1 MTQFEQELTK
11 IKPSLL
17 QLLAALTNLVNSI
30 GEQKAEIKVS
40 TNIDAYREKEPD
52 NKLYKALNEKAF
64 FTVKE
69 FMSLT
74 GCSRSTAYKQVN
86 LNEIP
91 VVRVGRKVMIPAWYI
106 QKLIEGPAK

>member
-1 MTQFEQELTK
+1 MTQFEQELVK

-40 TNIDAYREKEPD
+40 ANREKEPD

-69 FMSLT
+69 LMSLT
-74 GCSRSTAYKQVN
+74 GCSRSTAYKQIN

-91 VVRVGRKVMIPAWYI
+91 VVRFGKKVMIPAWYI